1 MKFHR
6 RINRVGIF
14 LNLLALIL
22 VSCSGKAAGIPTPV
36 IELQPTITVTS
47 TERDILPT
55 EVRTNPDGIQAP
67 EGTQPEP
74 TKLPDEMTVESG
86 NFYNGI
92 PHGYSEDGFPS
103 LGSSEAPVTLIDYSD
118 FL

>member
-1 MKFHR
+1 
-6 RINRVGIF
+6 
-14 LNLLALIL
+14 
-22 VSCSGKAAGIPTPV
+22 
-36 IELQPTITVTS
+36 
-47 TERDILPT
+47 
-55 EVRTNPDGIQAP
+55 
-67 EGTQPEP
+67 
-74 TKLPDEMTVESG
+74 MTVESG